1 MLKATGIL
9 SIVEMTLTVL
19 TVGETFE
26 AIEIELALK
35 RSKLRLTK
43 PTAEEHKRE
52 EFITHE
58 I

>member
-1 MLKATGIL
+1 MN
-9 SIVEMTLTVL
+9 STVL

-26 AIEIELALK
+26 AIKIELALK

-52 EFITHE
+52 EVITHK